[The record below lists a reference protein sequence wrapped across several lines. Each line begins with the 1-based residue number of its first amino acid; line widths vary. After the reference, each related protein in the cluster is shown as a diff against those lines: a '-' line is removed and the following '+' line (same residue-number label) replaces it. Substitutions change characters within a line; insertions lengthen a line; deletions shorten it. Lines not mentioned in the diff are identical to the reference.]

1 MCEPSPPC
9 PATPAGLIPDD
20 RPYDLLIIG
29 GGINGTAIAR
39 AAALAGERVLL
50 VERDDLAQATSSA
63 STKLIHGGLRY
74 LEHRQFKLV
83 REALAERAILLRTAP
98 HLVRPMEFRL
108 PHAPSMRPW
117 WMVRIGLYLY
127 DLFAAGGGLPRSR
140 AVPLDDAILAADH
153 GTGFSYWDAWVDD
166 SRLVVL
172 NALGAAEA
180 GADIQTRTRFV
191 DAVRQGPVWR
201 AALQTA
207 DNKVTVAARRVVN
220 AAGPWVEQVLSNGL
234 DRRGQYRIR
243 LVRGSHLIL
252 RRQLPHHH
260 ALILQQPDRRII
272 FIIPYQGDWTLVGTT
287 DFAVDDPSDNR
298 ISAQETAYLL
308 AAANRYLRDPVGQAD
323 IVGDFAGIRP
333 LFDDGRDEAS
343 AVTRDYRL
351 ELDADGPPL
360 LSVFGGKLTTA
371 RHLADMVL
379 GRLGINGGDTS
390 ALPLPGGDM
399 ADFDMFRQ
407 AARCRWPFLDGQTL
421 DRLAGAYG
429 TRLERWMQGAGT
441 IADLGIDFGHG
452 LSQREVDYL
461 VQTEW
466 ARSSDDILWRRTR
479 LGLRFDA
486 GQVARLDAYLREQA
500 P

>member
-1 MCEPSPPC
+1 M
-9 PATPAGLIPDD
+9 IPDD

-39 AAALAGERVLL
+39 AAAMAGERVLL

-117 WMVRIGLYLY
+117 WMVRLGLYLY
-127 DLFAAGGGLPRSR
+127 DLFAAGGGLPCSR

-172 NALGAAEA
+172 NALAAAEA
-180 GADIQTRTRFV
+180 GADIRTRTRFV
-191 DAVRQGPVWR
+191 GAVRQGPVWL
-201 AALQTA
+201 ATLETTPGT
-207 DNKVTVAARRVVN
+207 VTVAARRVVN
-220 AAGPWVEQVLSNGL
+220 AAGPWVERVLSEGL

-252 RRQLPHHH
+252 RRRLPHHH
-260 ALILQQPDRRII
+260 SLILQQPDRRII
-272 FIIPYQGDWTLVGTT
+272 FIIPYQGDMTLVGTT

-298 ISAQETAYLL
+298 ISADETAYLL
-308 AAANRYLRDPVGQAD
+308 DAANRYLRDPVGQTD
-323 IVGDFAGIRP
+323 IIGDFAGIRP

-351 ELDADGPPL
+351 ELDANGPPL

-379 GRLGINGGDTS
+379 GRLGIAGGDT
-390 ALPLPGGDM
+390 AAIPLPGGDM

-407 AARCRWPFLDGQTL
+407 AARRHWPFLDGETL

-429 TRLERWMQGAGT
+429 TRLERWMQGVGT
-441 IADLGIDFGHG
+441 VADMGIDFGHG

-461 VQTEW
+461 VRAEW

-479 LGLRFDA
+479 LGLRFSAD
-486 GQVARLDAYLREQA
+486 QVARLDAYLRERA